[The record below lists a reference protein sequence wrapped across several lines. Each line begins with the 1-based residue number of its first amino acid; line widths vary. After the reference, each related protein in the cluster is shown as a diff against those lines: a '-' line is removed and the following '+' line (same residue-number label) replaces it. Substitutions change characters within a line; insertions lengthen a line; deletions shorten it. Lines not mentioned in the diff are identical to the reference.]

1 MSIIDRII
9 EFVNP
14 AAAFKR
20 ARFRYAAEQL
30 RKFEAA
36 SRGTRRTANW
46 DARSSSANEEINLAL
61 PTLRNRMRDLVRNNP
76 YAKRAIQGLATNIVG
91 TGIRPSISG
100 NKKSEKRLKETW
112 KQWAES
118 TKCDWDGKN
127 KLYGLQRLAVRT
139 MMESGEV
146 LILKRR
152 VSEARMPVPIQ
163 LQVLEPDFIDTL
175 KDGIPTVGGG
185 EIIQGI
191 EFDAQGKRVAYWLYD
206 RHPGDSRWHGV
217 SKRVPADDV
226 LHIYTVDRPG
236 QVRGVP
242 VGVSAMLRLRDF
254 DEYEDAQLIRQKI
267 AACFS
272 VFVQADDSTTS
283 SGNLSDFERTE
294 PGMIYKTNPGETVT
308 FANPPGTDGYDIY
321 TRTILR
327 AVAVGFGV
335 SYEMMTSD
343 LSNVNF
349 SSGRMGW
356 IEFHRVI
363 TEIQEH
369 VVIPQMCE
377 SIWDWFIEAAQ
388 IVGIIRE
395 PIAAS
400 WTSPRREM
408 IDPVKEVHGM
418 SEMVKNGFAS
428 WQEIVRQNGGDPDE
442 LAVEL
447 GKDIETFDALNMKP
461 ACDPRYGVQP
471 KQPTPAN
478 SDD

>member
-20 ARFRYAAEQL
+20 ARFRYATEQL

-100 NKKSEKRLKETW
+100 NKKSEKRLKEVW
-112 KQWAES
+112 KLWAES
-118 TKCDWDGKN
+118 KKCDWDGKN
-127 KLYGLQRLAVRT
+127 KFYGLQRLAVRT
-139 MMESGEV
+139 IMESGEV

-152 VSEARMPVPIQ
+152 VSDPRMPIPIQ
-163 LQVLEPDFIDTL
+163 LQILEPDYIDTL

-217 SKRVPADDV
+217 SKRVPSDDV

-267 AACFS
+267 SACFS
-272 VFVQADDSTTS
+272 VFVQADDSTTA
-283 SGNLSDFERTE
+283 SGNLDDFERTE

-308 FANPPGTDGYDIY
+308 FADPPSTDGYDVY

-356 IEFHRVI
+356 IEFQRVI

-369 VVIPQMCE
+369 VIIPQLCE
-377 SIWDWFIEAAQ
+377 DIWDWFIESAQ
-388 IVGIIRE
+388 IAGIIRE
-395 PIAAS
+395 PVAAS

-408 IDPVKEVHGM
+408 IDPLKEVKGQ
-418 SEMVKNGFAS
+418 SEMIKNGIVS
-428 WQEIVRQNGGDPDE
+428 WQEIVRQNGGDPEQVAAE
-442 LAVEL
+442 LSN
-447 GKDIETFDALNMKP
+447 DIAMFDALNIKP

-471 KQPTPAN
+471 KQPTP
-478 SDD
+478 